1 MRNGKTIELALSIY
15 NRLQN
20 IPEGSLIGL
29 KRKNKTLFITKQ
41 QVIPIDLIKNKI
53 YILERLQKEFPNNEE
68 LRIKIITL
76 KELIK
81 EFSGKEKK
89 WKKKK

>member
-1 MRNGKTIELALSIY
+1 MRNNGKTIELALSIY

-20 IPEGSLIGL
+20 IPEGPLIGL

-41 QVIPIDLIKNKI
+41 QVVPIDLIKNKI
-53 YILERLQKEFPNNEE
+53 YMLEKLRKEFPNNDE

-81 EFSGKEKK
+81 DFNGEEKK
-89 WKKKK
+89 

>member
-20 IPEGSLIGL
+20 IPEGLLIGL

-53 YILERLQKEFPNNEE
+53 YILERLQKEFPNNKE

>member
-20 IPEGSLIGL
+20 IPEGPLIGL

-53 YILERLQKEFPNNEE
+53 YILEKLQKEFPNNEE

-81 EFSGKEKK
+81 EFNGKENK
-89 WKKKK
+89 

>member
-20 IPEGSLIGL
+20 IPEGLLIGL

-53 YILERLQKEFPNNEE
+53 YILEKLQKEFPNNEE

>member
-20 IPEGSLIGL
+20 IPEGLLIGL

-81 EFSGKEKK
+81 EFSGKENK
-89 WKKKK
+89 

>member
-15 NRLQN
+15 NSLQN
-20 IPEGSLIGL
+20 IPEGPLIGL

-53 YILERLQKEFPNNEE
+53 YILEKLQKEFPNNEE

-81 EFSGKEKK
+81 EFSGKENK
-89 WKKKK
+89 

>member
-89 WKKKK
+89 

>member
-15 NRLQN
+15 NHLQN
-20 IPEGSLIGL
+20 IPEGPLIGL

-53 YILERLQKEFPNNEE
+53 YTLERLQKEFPNNEE

-81 EFSGKEKK
+81 EFNGKENK
-89 WKKKK
+89 

>member
-20 IPEGSLIGL
+20 IPEGLLIGL

-53 YILERLQKEFPNNEE
+53 YILERLQKEFPNNKE

-89 WKKKK
+89 

>member
-1 MRNGKTIELALSIY
+1 MRNDKTIELALSIY
-15 NRLQN
+15 SRLQN
-20 IPEGSLIGL
+20 IPEGPLIGL

-53 YILERLQKEFPNNEE
+53 YILERLQKEFPNNKE

-81 EFSGKEKK
+81 EFSGKENK
-89 WKKKK
+89 